1 MSDLKVNALLSELNR
16 MAALVNKPAD
26 QGMIADTGNDFA
38 SVLKDTL
45 KGVNDSQQT
54 AAEMARAFE
63 LGDDKV
69 DLAEVMINLQK
80 SRLHFQST
88 LQVRN
93 KLIAAYQDIMNMPL

>member
-1 MSDLKVNALLSELNR
+1 MSDLKVNTLLSELNR
-16 MAALVNKPAD
+16 MAALANKPAD
-26 QGMIADTGNDFA
+26 QSMVSDTGSDFA
-38 SVLKDTL
+38 SVFKGMLN
-45 KGVNDSQQT
+45 GVNNAQQT

-63 LGDDKV
+63 LGEDKA